1 MKKHKLI
8 GAALL
13 GALVLCVALSGC
25 GKKANPLNPGTGV
38 GPAEAAATLPHVSA
52 VFSANNGGAQVSSSD
67 QIVIVFDKPMDP
79 ATISGSTIS
88 VAAYGRESG
97 AKAGTITYFRET
109 NRAVFAPSGNF
120 VDSSAYVV
128 TVTIGAR
135 DLKGNALDG
144 NGNNFAEAAAYDNF
158 RGALYSNGGIP
169 RIPDLT
175 PPRVADFQPQGNIVA
190 SPAQIYLRFNS
201 NDLNSGTLN
210 ASTITLWVEGGSQ
223 VSLPGQRVVQDSLG
237 STWVFF
243 DGVSLSQG
251 TVYRVKA
258 SIDIKDN
265 STYSLD
271 GNGNG
276 RQEVAL
282 YDEVS
287 WLFCTLILPPGNTA
301 PPAHNS
307 HSISGLILTVYFS
320 NGPMDGGTLNANTVK
335 LYTGLNQT
343 GYIPGTVRQTFDGHG
358 FTYSLENAPP
368 PPHDT
373 LYVWISRSV
382 QNSIGANAGKTF
394 KLNSNGNSIGGEEG
408 IQSYKFGGPLA
419 SDDFFGRVRP

>member
-1 MKKHKLI
+1 MKKHNLI

-38 GPAEAAATLPHVSA
+38 GPPEAAASLPHVTA
-52 VFSANNGGAQVSSSD
+52 VFSAANGGAQLSSSD

-97 AKAGTITYFRET
+97 AKAGTITYYRET
-109 NRAVFAPSGNF
+109 NRAVFAPSGSF

-128 TVTIGAR
+128 TVTTGAR

-190 SPAQIYLRFNS
+190 SPAEIFLRFNS
-201 NDLNSGTLN
+201 NDLNGGTLN
-210 ASTITLWVEGGSQ
+210 TNTITLWVEGGSQ
-223 VSLPGQRVVQDSLG
+223 VGLPSPRMVQDSLG
-237 STWVFF
+237 SSWVFF
-243 DGVSLSQG
+243 SNLSLSQG

-265 STYSLD
+265 SGYSLD

-287 WLFCTLILPPGNTA
+287 WLFCTQIVGGNTN
-301 PPAHNS
+301 PPAKSS

-335 LYTGLNQT
+335 LYTGSDKT
-343 GYIPGTVRQTFDGHG
+343 GYIPGTVRQTFDGYG
-358 FTYSLENAPP
+358 FTYSLENAPSSGN
-368 PPHDT
+368 
-373 LYVWISRSV
+373 LYAWISRSV
-382 QNSIGANAGKTF
+382 SNSIGANAGLKF

-419 SDDFFGRVRP
+419 SDDFFGQVR